1 MLPTV
6 SLDGV
11 TRRFG
16 AITAV
21 SGLSLHVE
29 AGETVALL
37 GPNGAGKTT
46 TVEVLLGLLRP
57 DAGTVR
63 LFGGRPADAVAQGR
77 VGAMLQDAGL
87 PQWATV
93 AELVDLIR
101 RMYPDPLSLEEALR
115 VSELGPVAGRR
126 TERLSGGQRQR
137 LRLAM
142 AVAGNPELLVLDEP
156 TAALDVEA
164 RRTFWE
170 RARAW
175 VSQGRAL
182 LFATHRLEEAEAAAD
197 RVAVISRGRLVAD
210 GTPDQ
215 VKARSMGRILDGSS
229 REGLPGMEEAFL
241 ALTREE
247 GS

>member
-1 MLPTV
+1 MDPTV
-6 SLDGV
+6 GLDGV
-11 TRRFG
+11 SRRFG
-16 AITAV
+16 GITAV

-63 LFGGRPADAVAQGR
+63 LFGGPPADAVAKGR
-77 VGAMLQDAGL
+77 VGAMLQGAGL

-101 RMYPDPLSLEEALR
+101 GMYPDPLSLEEALR
-115 VSELGPVAGRR
+115 VSELGPVARRR

-142 AVAGNPELLVLDEP
+142 AVAGNPELPVLDEP
-156 TAALDVEA
+156 TASFDVEA
-164 RRTFWE
+164 RRAFWS
-170 RARAW
+170 RARAS
-175 VSQGRAL
+175 VSEGGTL
-182 LFATHRLEEAEAAAD
+182 MFATHRLEGADAAAD
-197 RVAVISRGRLVAD
+197 RVVVISRGRLVAD
-210 GTPDQ
+210 GAPDE
-215 VKARSMGRILDGSS
+215 VKARAARRATEVSAPD
-229 REGLPGMEEAFL
+229 LPGLEDAFL
-241 ALTREE
+241 ALTKEE